1 MPAFKDSLARITDIG
16 AFTDGIP
23 LKAACCRSPM
33 PHLDR
38 SPCDRRI
45 AKDEALVV

>member
-33 PHLDR
+33 PHLGSFAGEGEILR
-38 SPCDRRI
+38 
-45 AKDEALVV
+45 